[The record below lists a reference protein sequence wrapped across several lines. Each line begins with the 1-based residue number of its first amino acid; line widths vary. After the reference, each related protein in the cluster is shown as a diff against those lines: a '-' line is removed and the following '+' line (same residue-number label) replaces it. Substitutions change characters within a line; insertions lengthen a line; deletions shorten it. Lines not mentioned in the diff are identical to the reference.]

1 VPFYPA
7 NQPVTV
13 STTVRNASTGALA
26 DPGDISLQLQDPLGA
41 VVTYDYNPG
50 AIVRD
55 GTGAFHLDLSGLT
68 PGYHYQGRWITTGT
82 NAGAVE
88 DPVFDIT
95 VSFYPALVSLADVKS
110 PAVLDIPAAE
120 TRFDDEL
127 RQYIAQATEQV
138 ELVIG
143 SPVITRQVTESP
155 VRAAGDALLM
165 STTNVQSVTSVTSLR
180 DGTVAWLAGTWAEF
194 GPVPGMLH
202 RAYGTWYGGPFS
214 VVMQAGV
221 GTGVPAGVA
230 GAAKMIVQRLWET
243 QHAPSNAPGEE
254 GFETP
259 RTFLGAVVV
268 PPAAEKLLAP
278 YGAGFPAIA

>member
-1 VPFYPA
+1 MPFYPA
-7 NQPVTV
+7 DQPVTV
-13 STTVRNASTGALA
+13 STTVRNVSTGLPA
-26 DPGDISLQLQDPLGA
+26 DPGDISLVLRPPIGA
-41 VVTYDYNPG
+41 DITYEYNPG

-55 GTGAFHLDLSGLT
+55 SLGQFHLDLAGLT
-68 PGYHYQGRWITTGT
+68 PGYHYQGRWVTTGV

-95 VSFYPALVSLADVKS
+95 VSFYPALVSLADVKA
-110 PAVLDIPAAE
+110 PAVLDIPTSE
-120 TRFDDEL
+120 TKYDDEI
-127 RQYIAQATEQV
+127 RQYIGQATEQV
-138 ELVIG
+138 EREIG
-143 SPVITRQVTESP
+143 SPVIIRQVTESP
-155 VRAAGDALLM
+155 VRAVGDALLM
-165 STTNVQSVTSVTSLR
+165 CTTNVQSVTSVTSLR
-180 DGTVAWLAGTWAEF
+180 DGSVQSLAGTWPEF

-202 RAYGTWYGGPFS
+202 RSYGCWYGGPFS

-243 QHAPSNAPGEE
+243 QHAPSNAPGEA

-259 RTFLGAVVV
+259 QTFLGVVVV
-268 PPAAEKLLAP
+268 PPAARTLLTP